1 MADTRAYRMSDNR
14 SRYMSMP
21 VNVLGLIDIMVV
33 VSISLSRRHI
43 IYLSLLLH
51 DLELNCRLHN
61 LNFMDGLVAVAV
73 AIAMARMQNFVIRSL
88 MPVLLFLVTIVL
100 FRGGSGV
107 VTIAI
112 AISIIFVVALLL
124 VPVVLFR

>member
-73 AIAMARMQNFVIRSL
+73 AIAMARM
-88 MPVLLFLVTIVL
+88 
-100 FRGGSGV
+100 
-107 VTIAI
+107 
-112 AISIIFVVALLL
+112 
-124 VPVVLFR
+124 